1 MKLNEQT
8 AESVQITINNETI
21 MKLMLVYF
29 LFFFFN
35 TIYFFKIFCVIK

>member
-29 LFFFFN
+29 LIFFF
-35 TIYFFKIFCVIK
+35 